1 MPLHKC
7 FPHEFS
13 TGALW
18 KTLFFEYVDFTG
30 FQRFKIISPQK
41 LSTGFV
47 DYSQL
52 IHTQSFSEKITFSKT
67 PFRFAYCIFLRI
79 SILYCKCGEADA
91 GGWYT
96 ERSASQNGM
105 LLTDYFEAV
114 FVKNN
119 SRQGMNFRWKFN
131 HFMRFRAF
139 RSDIWSPAHIY
150 DTARRSHTEIA
161 QL

>member
-1 MPLHKC
+1 MFYEHTFLKEHNLKKLFFRYQQFYTQLFHISKMAYFQKQCPFINVFHTS
-7 FPHEFS
+7 FP

-67 PFRFAYCIFLRI
+67 PFRFAYCIFLQI
-79 SILYCKCGEADA
+79 SILYCNQVSIFV
-91 GGWYT
+91 
-96 ERSASQNGM
+96 RQ
-105 LLTDYFEAV
+105 LLC
-114 FVKNN
+114 
-119 SRQGMNFRWKFN
+119 
-131 HFMRFRAF
+131 
-139 RSDIWSPAHIY
+139 
-150 DTARRSHTEIA
+150 
-161 QL
+161 